1 MIEQLLHPRRLRGF
15 FNEDPF
21 WNWSRVDPV
30 AVSKFIETHPASGDG
45 PDLYP
50 LLYNWGAIDPAAARE
65 WLERDASRQTKDA
78 FRALVTGWAEI
89 DRAAAIEYAVAN
101 SARASFEEAVKE
113 LAYELFRVSPDDA
126 SRLMSLLPPEKAKIT
141 MKVVADKTTAIIL
154 HAPEDYQRPPDV
166 VARWMA
172 TQPVD
177 LWKDDIGGVIW
188 GWVRDD
194 ADAVTGWLNQLQSN
208 VRDAAIADLCRRGGE
223 AADDPRRFDE
233 KAIALG
239 LTITDRKLR
248 DDALGQF
255 ARGLGNTREEAIEA
269 IDQLRISNEQKAYL
283 RNIMPEAVHER

>member
-1 MIEQLLHPRRLRGF
+1 
-15 FNEDPF
+15 
-21 WNWSRVDPV
+21 
-30 AVSKFIETHPASGDG
+30 
-45 PDLYP
+45 
-50 LLYNWGAIDPAAARE
+50 
-65 WLERDASRQTKDA
+65 
-78 FRALVTGWAEI
+78 
-89 DRAAAIEYAVAN
+89 
-101 SARASFEEAVKE
+101 
-113 LAYELFRVSPDDA
+113 
-126 SRLMSLLPPEKAKIT
+126 
-141 MKVVADKTTAIIL
+141 
-154 HAPEDYQRPPDV
+154 
-166 VARWMA
+166 MA